1 MGTLHRC
8 LSLLSLKVVGPG
20 DFYLFLG
27 FGNEF
32 FFFFF
37 FIVGNFFSICGE
49 HSF

>member
-8 LSLLSLKVVGPG
+8 LSLLFLKVVEPG

-27 FGNEF
+27 FSNE

-37 FIVGNFFSICGE
+37 FIVGDFFSICGE
-49 HSF
+49 HGF